1 MRTERLA
8 SASAPVLVRIFRDI
22 CLAQDAAEIEGAT
35 ARYNRLFFDRMRL
48 KKELQS
54 REGDQRR
61 LLVKLYD
68 DINLRVRLY
77 AALATLA
84 VVPTEAREVLQQL
97 RDWRVPPYSGEAAS
111 ILNKLDDGSFVPR

>member
-1 MRTERLA
+1 MTIERLK
-8 SASAPVLVRIFRDI
+8 SASAPVLVGIFRDI
-22 CLAQDAAEIEGAT
+22 CLAQDEEEIEGDT
-35 ARYNRLFFDRMRL
+35 ARYNRLFFDRMSI
-48 KKELQS
+48 KEELQS
-54 REGDQRR
+54 REGDQRH
-61 LLVKLYD
+61 LLVRLYD

-84 VVPTEAREVLQQL
+84 VVPTEARAVLQQL